1 MTIREVAGELLPDLV
16 LTSILLHAVEESFP
30 EFSLLVEIQLSD
42 PLTKPAQKTFEYA
55 FGRFRAEFYR
65 QKARHRRGGSSFVAL
80 VQREPC
86 NICGRTHGKVCWT
99 KSPELAPPERRE
111 FFEKLHKEW
120 KAKTQADTPTIG

>member
-1 MTIREVAGELLPDLV
+1 MALTVRKLRSIRWLEDTEIESFYQEFKDARMTIREVAGEPLPDLV

-65 QKARHRRGGSSFVAL
+65 
-80 VQREPC
+80 
-86 NICGRTHGKVCWT
+86 
-99 KSPELAPPERRE
+99 
-111 FFEKLHKEW
+111 
-120 KAKTQADTPTIG
+120 